1 MKGYFKV
8 GPSITEH
15 SRRMST
21 PAYAVRMS
29 SRSGTNSPNFPEL
42 VQNSFDRIGYLL
54 KQSGA
59 PLYGYTWT
67 HLLGRSAT
75 ESTNSRGDEVERI
88 TTLSFFKPTLLSEE
102 VRDNMA
108 VMHMPFSSNDLNALR
123 AKTQKRITDATMEL
137 AVSLKELPET
147 IRMMLNGAQRIN
159 NLVIAA
165 RRKDLSGIA
174 DALGI
179 SRTRASRDKWKKG
192 LRRAYK
198 NRPGVK
204 NSINGISGIYLEAVF
219 GWNSAYQEIIAGA
232 EYAASLT
239 AKPPKEKCS
248 ASGATSNFSFDQ
260 VLNSYE
266 TNLRFKLSKTTFR
279 RMTAWFEVGWDTVIT
294 AAGLNI
300 SAIWQVI
307 PYSFIINWFTDV
319 TSFLRQFE
327 LLKSLSNL
335 SVTLTQKTVMS
346 LDISGTILVPNGN
359 GIPVWQG
366 ASASFSGELVT
377 RSPTSLYIT
386 FPPVRL
392 PSKTGQYISAFALV
406 VQRITGK

>member
-1 MKGYFKV
+1 MKGYFNI
-8 GPSITEH
+8 GPSIDEH
-15 SRRMST
+15 SRRLTT
-21 PAYAVRMS
+21 PAYAVRKS

-42 VQNSFDRIGYLL
+42 RQNSLHRKGYLL

-59 PLYGYTWT
+59 NFLGYTWM
-67 HLLGRSAT
+67 HLFGRSSD
-75 ESTNSRGDEVERI
+75 ESIGVKGQPVEDI
-88 TTLSFFKPTLLSEE
+88 TALVFFKPTLLAQE
-102 VRDNMA
+102 VHDNMA
-108 VMHMPFSSNDLNALR
+108 VTHIPFSSNDLNALR

-165 RRKDLSGIA
+165 RRKDLGGIA
-174 DALGI
+174 DALGV
-179 SRTRASRDKWKKG
+179 SRTRASRDKWKRG

-198 NRPGVK
+198 RRPDAK
-204 NSINGISGIYLEAVF
+204 NTINGISGIYLEAVF

-248 ASGATSNFSFDQ
+248 ASGTTDNFSFDR
-260 VLNSYE
+260 VVKDYE
-266 TNLRFKLSKTTFR
+266 TNLRFKVSKTTFR
-279 RMTAWFEVGWDTVIT
+279 RMTAWFDVSWDTVIT
-294 AAGLNI
+294 AAGINI

-307 PYSFIINWFTDV
+307 PYSFIINWFVDV

-327 LLKSLSNL
+327 LLDSLKGL
-335 SVTLTQKTVMS
+335 SVTLTQKTIMS
-346 LDISGTILVPNGN
+346 VDVTGTIKVPNAN
-359 GIPVWQG
+359 GIPTWQG
-366 ASASFSGELVT
+366 ASASFSGEITT
-377 RSPTSLYIT
+377 RSPTSLTIT

-392 PSKTGQYISAFALV
+392 PSQVGQYISAFALI

>member
-1 MKGYFKV
+1 MRGYFRV
-8 GPSITEH
+8 GPSISEH
-15 SRRMST
+15 SRRLST
-21 PAYAVRMS
+21 PAYAARMS
-29 SRSGTNSPNFPEL
+29 LRSGTNSPNFPEL
-42 VQNSFDRIGYLL
+42 VQNSFHRKGYLL

-59 PLYGYTWT
+59 PYLGYTWT
-67 HLLGRSAT
+67 YLLGRSST
-75 ESTNSRGDEVERI
+75 EITNSQGDEVEDI
-88 TTLSFFKPTLLSEE
+88 TALSFYEPTLLSQS

-108 VMHMPFSSNDLNALR
+108 VTHMSFSENDLNALR

-159 NLVIAA
+159 NLVVAA

-179 SRTRASRDKWKKG
+179 SRTRAARDKWKKG

-198 NRPGVK
+198 SRPGVK
-204 NSINGISGIYLEAVF
+204 NSINGVSGLYLEAVF

-248 ASGATSNFSFDQ
+248 ASGLTSNFSENK
-260 VLNSYE
+260 VISNSE
-266 TNLRFKLSKTTFR
+266 TNLRFKLDKTTFR
-279 RMTAWFEVGWDTVIT
+279 RMTAWFNVSWDTVIT

-346 LDISGTILVPNGN
+346 LSVTGTIKVPNAN
-359 GIPVWQG
+359 GIKVWQG
-366 ASASFSGELVT
+366 ASASFSGEITT
-377 RSPTSLYIT
+377 RSPTSLYLT